1 MEKIKP
7 SCGNC
12 VAFGICEK
20 VEKVYEI
27 FHSVPA
33 SAPKVGDNF
42 RWTDLFFDIEETI
55 DKVFETLA
63 EKCKTYTKE
72 KGME

>member
-1 MEKIKP
+1 MTKENVKP

-33 SAPKVGDNF
+33 SPPKEGYTF
-42 RWTDLFFDIEETI
+42 KWTDLFFDAEKTI
-55 DKVFETLA
+55 DKIFETLA
-63 EKCKTYTKE
+63 GKCKIYTKR
-72 KGME
+72 